1 MLIKNKD
8 QIIMKK
14 TSDMD
19 KHFKDDLVFAKR
31 TEEALK
37 RYEKGLCKEM
47 SFKEFSKGERGTMI
61 VSFLALLE
69 LVKQGIIKAEQQGDD
84 IHMEKDAV
92 STPTY
97 GH

>member
-1 MLIKNKD
+1 MEIALTTMSSKGQIVIPAEMRENITQGESIMLIKNKD

-14 TSDMD
+14 SSDMD

-47 SFKEFSKGERGTMI
+47 SFKDFS
-61 VSFLALLE
+61 SE
-69 LVKQGIIKAEQQGDD
+69 LD
-84 IHMEKDAV
+84 
-92 STPTY
+92 TW
-97 GH
+97 